1 MPKMITDLTIDR
13 VDLVEEGANSAAF
26 IRLYKSRGEKMSYES
41 ILKSLKPEHA
51 EVIKAEV
58 AKAKE
63 ALDTANQTI
72 VEKDANIATLNTKVA
87 ELEEAAKR
95 KSCKKEDNMEDDDE
109 GEGCNGGGSCGKS
122 SKTGGGASFD
132 ETEVVKSMP
141 EEARQ
146 LFAKMRMQKE
156 AAEEELRKAKEAEAD
171 ADAKNKAAMLKSL
184 PIEQSEL
191 VDFIKANPTSF
202 DMLNTIAA
210 AIDGAVFNE
219 VGKSK
224 EGSTFSTTSNDAWGQ
239 IEKEAKAIAASD
251 GITEQ
256 AAVARVIKEKP
267 ELYKQYLEG
276 GAN

>member
-26 IRLYKSRGEKMSYES
+26 IRLYKSRGEKMDYES

-51 EVIKAEV
+51 EVVNAEV

-63 ALDTANQTI
+63 ALNIANQTI
-72 VEKDANIATLNTKVA
+72 VEKDTNIATLNTKVA

-95 KSCKKEDNMEDDDE
+95 KPCKKEDDDE
-109 GEGCNGGGSCGKS
+109 EGNGGCNGGGGSC
-122 SKTGGGASFD
+122 SKTGGASFD

-156 AAEEELRKAKEAEAD
+156 AAEEELRKAKEAEAE
-171 ADAKNKAAMLKSL
+171 ADANNKAAMLKSL

-191 VDFIKANPTSF
+191 VDFIKANPASF

-224 EGSTFSTTSNDAWGQ
+224 DGSTFSATSNDAWGQ

>member
-26 IRLYKSRGEKMSYES
+26 IRLYKSRGEKMNYES

-63 ALDTANQTI
+63 AFDTANQTI
-72 VEKDANIATLNTKVA
+72 VEKDATITALNTKVA

-95 KSCKKEDNMEDDDE
+95 KPCKKEDDMEDDDE
-109 GEGCNGGGSCGKS
+109 GEGCGGSCGKS
-122 SKTGGGASFD
+122 DKTSVTSFD

-184 PIEQSEL
+184 PIEQSDL

-224 EGSTFSTTSNDAWGQ
+224 DGPVFSTTSNDAWGQ
-239 IEKEAKAIAASD
+239 IEKEAKAIAASE

-256 AAVARVIKEKP
+256 AAVGRVIKEKP

>member
-26 IRLYKSRGEKMSYES
+26 IRLYKSRGEKMNYES

-63 ALDTANQTI
+63 AFDTANQTI
-72 VEKDANIATLNTKVA
+72 VEKDATITALNTKVA

-95 KSCKKEDNMEDDDE
+95 KPCKKEDDMEDDDE
-109 GEGCNGGGSCGKS
+109 GEGCGGSCGKS
-122 SKTGGGASFD
+122 DKTSGTSFD

-184 PIEQSEL
+184 PIEQSDL

-224 EGSTFSTTSNDAWGQ
+224 DGSVFSTTSNDAWGQ
-239 IEKEAKAIAASD
+239 IEKEAKAIAASE

-256 AAVARVIKEKP
+256 AAVGRVIKEKP

>member
-26 IRLYKSRGEKMSYES
+26 IRLYKSRGEKMNYES

-51 EVIKAEV
+51 KVIEEEM

-63 ALDTANQTI
+63 ALDAANQTI
-72 VEKDANIATLNTKVA
+72 VEKGADIDALNTKIA

-95 KSCKKEDNMEDDDE
+95 KPCKKEDDMEDDMEDDKDD
-109 GEGCNGGGSCGKS
+109 GEGSCGKS

-132 ETEVVKSMP
+132 ETEVIKSMP
-141 EEARQ
+141 EEAREM
-146 LFAKMRMQKE
+146 FAKMRMQKE
-156 AAEEELRKAKEAEAD
+156 AAEAELRKAKEAEAE
-171 ADAKNKAAMLKSL
+171 ADAKNKATMLKSL
-184 PIEQSEL
+184 PVEQSEL
-191 VDFIKANPTSF
+191 VDFIKANPSSF
-202 DMLNTIAA
+202 DMLQSIAA

-219 VGKSK
+219 VGKSR
-224 EGSTFSTTSNDAWGQ
+224 EGATFSATSSDAWCQ
-239 IEKEAKAIAASD
+239 IEKEAKAIATAD

>member
-95 KSCKKEDNMEDDDE
+95 KSCKKEDDMEDDDE

-141 EEARQ
+141 EEVRQ

-202 DMLNTIAA
+202 DMLSTIAA

>member
-26 IRLYKSRGEKMSYES
+26 IRLYKSRGEKMNYES

-51 EVIKAEV
+51 AVVEAEV

-72 VEKDANIATLNTKVA
+72 VEKEASIEALNTKVA
-87 ELEEAAKR
+87 ELEEAAK
-95 KSCKKEDNMEDDDE
+95 KKPCKKEDDMDDDDK
-109 GEGCNGGGSCGKS
+109 CDGSYGKS
-122 SKTGGGASFD
+122 DKTGGSAPFD

-184 PIEQSEL
+184 PIEQSDL

-224 EGSTFSTTSNDAWGQ
+224 DGSVFSTTSNDAWGQ
-239 IEKEAKAIAASD
+239 IEKEAKAIAASE

-256 AAVARVIKEKP
+256 AAVGRVIKEKP

>member
-26 IRLYKSRGEKMSYES
+26 IRLYKSRGEKMNYES

-51 EVIKAEV
+51 AVVEAEV

-72 VEKDANIATLNTKVA
+72 VEKEASIEALNTKVA
-87 ELEEAAKR
+87 ELEEAAK
-95 KSCKKEDNMEDDDE
+95 KKPCKKEDDMDDDDK
-109 GEGCNGGGSCGKS
+109 CDGSCGKS
-122 SKTGGGASFD
+122 DKTGGSASFD

-184 PIEQSEL
+184 PIEQSDL

-224 EGSTFSTTSNDAWGQ
+224 DGSVFSTTSNDAWGQ
-239 IEKEAKAIAASD
+239 IEKEAKAIAASE

-256 AAVARVIKEKP
+256 AAVGRVIKEKP

>member
-87 ELEEAAKR
+87 ELEEAAK
-95 KSCKKEDNMEDDDE
+95 KKPCKKDDDK
-109 GEGCNGGGSCGKS
+109 GDSSCGKS
-122 SKTGGGASFD
+122 YKTGGSASFD

-191 VDFIKANPTSF
+191 VD
-202 DMLNTIAA
+202 
-210 AIDGAVFNE
+210 
-219 VGKSK
+219 
-224 EGSTFSTTSNDAWGQ
+224 
-239 IEKEAKAIAASD
+239 
-251 GITEQ
+251 
-256 AAVARVIKEKP
+256 
-267 ELYKQYLEG
+267 
-276 GAN
+276 

>member
-26 IRLYKSRGEKMSYES
+26 IRLYKSRGEKMNYES

-51 EVIKAEV
+51 AVVEAEV

-72 VEKDANIATLNTKVA
+72 VEKEASIEALNTKVA
-87 ELEEAAKR
+87 ELEEAAK
-95 KSCKKEDNMEDDDE
+95 KKPCKKADDMDDNDDKCD
-109 GEGCNGGGSCGKS
+109 GSCNKS
-122 SKTGGGASFD
+122 DKTSGSASFD

>member
-51 EVIKAEV
+51 AVVEAEV

-72 VEKDANIATLNTKVA
+72 VEKEANIATLNTKVA
-87 ELEEAAKR
+87 ELEEAAK
-95 KSCKKEDNMEDDDE
+95 KKPCKKEDDMDDMDDDDKRD
-109 GEGCNGGGSCGKS
+109 GSCGKS
-122 SKTGGGASFD
+122 DKTGGSASFD

>member
-26 IRLYKSRGEKMSYES
+26 IRLYKSRGEKMNYES

-51 EVIKAEV
+51 AVVEAEV

-72 VEKDANIATLNTKVA
+72 VEKEASIEALNTKVA
-87 ELEEAAKR
+87 ELEEAAK
-95 KSCKKEDNMEDDDE
+95 KKPCKKEDDMDDNDDK
-109 GEGCNGGGSCGKS
+109 CDGSCNKS
-122 SKTGGGASFD
+122 DKTSGSASFD

>member
-51 EVIKAEV
+51 AVVEAEL

-72 VEKDANIATLNTKVA
+72 VEKDASIADLNAKVA
-87 ELEEAAKR
+87 EMEEVAKR
-95 KSCKKEDNMEDDDE
+95 KPCKKEDDMEDDDE
-109 GEGCNGGGSCGKS
+109 GKGCGGGSCGKS
-122 SKTGGGASFD
+122 SKTGGSTSFD
-132 ETEVVKSMP
+132 ETEVMKSMP

-171 ADAKNKAAMLKSL
+171 ADAKNKATLLKSL
-184 PIEQSEL
+184 PVEQSEL
-191 VDFIKANPTSF
+191 VDFIKANPSSF
-202 DMLNTIAA
+202 DMLSTIAA

-224 EGSTFSTTSNDAWGQ
+224 EGSTFNASANDAWGQ
-239 IEKEAKAIAASD
+239 IEKEAKAIAATE

-256 AAVARVIKEKP
+256 AAVGRVIKEKP

>member
-26 IRLYKSRGEKMSYES
+26 IRLYKSRGEKMNYES

-63 ALDTANQTI
+63 AFDTANQTI
-72 VEKDANIATLNTKVA
+72 VEKDATITALNTKVA

-95 KSCKKEDNMEDDDE
+95 KPCKKEDDMEDDDK
-109 GEGCNGGGSCGKS
+109 GEGCGGSCGKS
-122 SKTGGGASFD
+122 DKTSGTSFD

-184 PIEQSEL
+184 PIEQSDL

-224 EGSTFSTTSNDAWGQ
+224 DGSVFSTTSNDAWGQ
-239 IEKEAKAIAASD
+239 IEKEAKAIAASE

-256 AAVARVIKEKP
+256 AAVGRVIKEKP

>member
-26 IRLYKSRGEKMSYES
+26 IRLYKSRGEKMDYES

-51 EVIKAEV
+51 EVVKAEV

-63 ALDTANQTI
+63 ALNIANQTI
-72 VEKDANIATLNTKVA
+72 VEKDTNIATLNTKVA

-95 KSCKKEDNMEDDDE
+95 KPCKKEDDMKDDDE
-109 GEGCNGGGSCGKS
+109 ECNGGCNGGGSC

-156 AAEEELRKAKEAEAD
+156 AAEEELRKAKEAEAE
-171 ADAKNKAAMLKSL
+171 ADANNKAAMLKSL

-191 VDFIKANPTSF
+191 VDFIKANPASF

-224 EGSTFSTTSNDAWGQ
+224 DGSTFSATSNDAWGQ